1 MTWMNAPPRP
11 PTLVFLDFDGVMHPV
26 RCHVNDHFCNLKL
39 FEEVMREFPDVQI
52 VIAST
57 WREAYLLS
65 DIRQRFSPDI
75 GARIIGKTPT
85 WDDGTDEHI
94 RYREIR
100 QYLGQ
105 PKLAGAKWIALDDA
119 DFEFPDRCP
128 NLLLCDSNQA
138 FDARVAA
145 ELRARLQALD

>member
-1 MTWMNAPPRP
+1 MPWMDAPPRP

-26 RCHVNDHFCNLKL
+26 RCHVVDHFCNLEL
-39 FEEVMREFPDVQI
+39 FEEVMREFPGVQI

-57 WREAYLLS
+57 WREAYSLS

-75 GARIIGKTPT
+75 AARIVGKTPT

-105 PKLAGAKWIALDDA
+105 PKLAGAQWIALDDA
-119 DFEFPDRCP
+119 DFEFPDGCP
-128 NLLLCDSNQA
+128 NLLLCDASQA
-138 FDARVAA
+138 FDARVAG
-145 ELRARLQALD
+145 ELRRRLQGLA